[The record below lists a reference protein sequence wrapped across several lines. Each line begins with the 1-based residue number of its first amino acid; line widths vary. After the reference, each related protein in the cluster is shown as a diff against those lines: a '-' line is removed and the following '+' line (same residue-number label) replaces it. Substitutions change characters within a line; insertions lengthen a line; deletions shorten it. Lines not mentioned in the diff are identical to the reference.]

1 MPGRLGPGA
10 LEEVAMNARKQAL
23 VIGALALLSA
33 TALIAKPAAA
43 YQMPGFGRM
52 FPIDIVTER
61 TWLPRKAPAD
71 DARARMAGIVQARR
85 TAVGAA
91 LAKRAAQN

>member
-1 MPGRLGPGA
+1 
-10 LEEVAMNARKQAL
+10 
-23 VIGALALLSA
+23 
-33 TALIAKPAAA
+33 
-43 YQMPGFGRM
+43 MPGFGRM